1 MRNKLIL
8 ILLLSGICFY
18 AQQSF
23 AEDMSK
29 YSDERLRQRIR
40 EGEEREREAKRE
52 MEPLYKEKVKAD
64 GELSRAERGE
74 YNADD
79 VLSGGFQGVIDR
91 ANYGDTKRVEEAR
104 NKSEQAQQE
113 YDDSK
118 RKWDYGVYMQG
129 SAQMELERREKA
141 RQKSR

>member
-1 MRNKLIL
+1 
-8 ILLLSGICFY
+8 
-18 AQQSF
+18 
-23 AEDMSK
+23 
-29 YSDERLRQRIR
+29 
-40 EGEEREREAKRE
+40 